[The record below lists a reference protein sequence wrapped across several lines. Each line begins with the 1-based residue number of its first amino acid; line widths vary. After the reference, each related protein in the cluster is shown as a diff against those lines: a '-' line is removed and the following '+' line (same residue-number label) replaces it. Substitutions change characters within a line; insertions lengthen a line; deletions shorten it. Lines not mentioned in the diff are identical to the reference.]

1 MKLVSVQNSQNS
13 HASGVLP
20 SDGDD
25 DPSKADNRVQEQQL
39 ESTDEVGT
47 SETRE
52 DSSVTLQ

>member
-1 MKLVSVQNSQNS
+1 M
-13 HASGVLP
+13 LP